1 MDKIKAVVIAVISS
15 LMSWLGILAVP
26 VFLLV
31 GCNIIDYIT
40 GLLASAYNGKDI
52 TSYKSIRGIVKK
64 ICMWLLV
71 VVGAWLD
78 VLINYTIHT
87 VGADITIPFVVATVV
102 AVWLVVNEI
111 ISILENIMAIGVD
124 MPPFLMPIVKYIKRK
139 TEEKAQ
145 IEESEVK
152 DNE

>member
-1 MDKIKAVVIAVISS
+1 MEKIKAVVIAVISS

-139 TEEKAQ
+139 TEEKVQ

-152 DNE
+152 VNE